1 MAQSRKVNKIF
12 GGLDVLNFI
21 DSNNHRLLHVALP
34 SEDTDGVNKLYVDTI
49 ASGATANAGYG
60 LTKTGNILSVNNTL
74 PNLTGVG
81 NINDGTWSAD
91 TISVNYGG
99 TGTSSFLS
107 NKLIMGNGTN
117 PLQTVSGLSVENDT
131 FNSSIGVNFSN
142 TTNATNATAGGS
154 LTVRGGASIEKNLI
168 IGGNLTAQNATIQ
181 NLAIPGTTTFN
192 NIQSLSS
199 SFTNL
204 SVSNLLTTN
213 CTLNNLILSSL
224 TATSGSFYN
233 STITSTYINNSTI
246 GQLYSA
252 NSTLSNLF
260 FNNGTGSNLYITNFT
275 GANSIS
281 SRSTISTSIITNS
294 TAANLFLTNATS
306 NNIFLNNSTI
316 SNNYITY
323 LTCGS
328 GFINSGTA
336 NTLYINYLT
345 SGSTY
350 LNNST
355 INNLYGNNI
364 TIANAYSINTSVS
377 NLNITYLTSGSSYL
391 TNATSSNMYIDNS
404 IINNNSVNNLYTTN
418 GTISNLQVS
427 SNCTINNIYTN
438 FNTIG
443 SLNVISG
450 IATDLSI
457 TNTTVS
463 NLRNTTL
470 NSNSATVSSL
480 YSNNSTISNL
490 YGSTVTANSLYV
502 NTLNSNNLIG
512 TFNTLSNAIIT
523 NLSSSNLNVQSQTNA
538 NLYSLS
544 SNLLNV
550 NITNASL
557 EFSNMNAT
565 SIANLIVSNTGT
577 FKKQVNL
584 GGFNFNSKALATS
597 GALLNVNPY
606 NFTDTTTTSSNTQW
620 VSSYFSTPTL
630 SGQFPNI
637 TTTKAAT
644 VYIQG
649 KPLAGPN
656 QTINNSANLALGY
669 VSNTIG
675 STLTGQIM
683 FERYDGNWFTSMYVD
698 NFNQL
703 VINNASAD
711 SGSTSGTAG
720 IGMYVY
726 QNNPITFA
734 SIPNVSNITPTPFIQ
749 LSANTSTFYSTTD
762 STSLTSASVVF
773 NGGISVA
780 KRISASSG
788 SIGNLFSS
796 NFTTS
801 NLQVVNV
808 TVTNITSTNALLSNI
823 TSTNILSTNI
833 TSTSILSTNITSTNL
848 QVNDGI
854 LTNLTNSNLLSSNIT
869 TTNLQVANGTLTSIT
884 STNLLSTNVI
894 SQTVST
900 GTIYTDAGILG
911 PTFLLQ
917 NNYIDAVVNNQD
929 GFTASNTILFI
940 EPGNPG
946 IYGAIGNNSGFGS
959 GILTNTSN
967 DLMQWNYARLIIR
980 GVALNTST
988 TGSTI
993 GIQPFIL
1000 QSISGTMNTQQ
1011 NFNVSDSGTDYGYS
1025 TWISPWFSTN
1035 SVNALQSL
1043 GIQLVSITT
1052 GNTITTGNVRI
1063 GPSYLQFKA

>member
-1 MAQSRKVNKIF
+1 
-12 GGLDVLNFI
+12 
-21 DSNNHRLLHVALP
+21 
-34 SEDTDGVNKLYVDTI
+34 
-49 ASGATANAGYG
+49 
-60 LTKTGNILSVNNTL
+60 
-74 PNLTGVG
+74 
-81 NINDGTWSAD
+81 
-91 TISVNYGG
+91 
-99 TGTSSFLS
+99 
-107 NKLIMGNGTN
+107 
-117 PLQTVSGLSVENDT
+117 
-131 FNSSIGVNFSN
+131 
-142 TTNATNATAGGS
+142 
-154 LTVRGGASIEKNLI
+154 
-168 IGGNLTAQNATIQ
+168 
-181 NLAIPGTTTFN
+181 
-192 NIQSLSS
+192 
-199 SFTNL
+199 
-204 SVSNLLTTN
+204 
-213 CTLNNLILSSL
+213 
-224 TATSGSFYN
+224 
-233 STITSTYINNSTI
+233 
-246 GQLYSA
+246 
-252 NSTLSNLF
+252 
-260 FNNGTGSNLYITNFT
+260 
-275 GANSIS
+275 
-281 SRSTISTSIITNS
+281 
-294 TAANLFLTNATS
+294 
-306 NNIFLNNSTI
+306 
-316 SNNYITY
+316 
-323 LTCGS
+323 
-328 GFINSGTA
+328 
-336 NTLYINYLT
+336 
-345 SGSTY
+345 
-350 LNNST
+350 
-355 INNLYGNNI
+355 
-364 TIANAYSINTSVS
+364 
-377 NLNITYLTSGSSYL
+377 
-391 TNATSSNMYIDNS
+391 
-404 IINNNSVNNLYTTN
+404 
-418 GTISNLQVS
+418 
-427 SNCTINNIYTN
+427 
-438 FNTIG
+438 
-443 SLNVISG
+443 
-450 IATDLSI
+450 
-457 TNTTVS
+457 
-463 NLRNTTL
+463 
-470 NSNSATVSSL
+470 
-480 YSNNSTISNL
+480 
-490 YGSTVTANSLYV
+490 
-502 NTLNSNNLIG
+502 
-512 TFNTLSNAIIT
+512 
-523 NLSSSNLNVQSQTNA
+523 
-538 NLYSLS
+538 
-544 SNLLNV
+544 
-550 NITNASL
+550 
-557 EFSNMNAT
+557 MNAT

-597 GALLNVNPY
+597 GTLLNVNPY

-796 NFTTS
+796 NFTTA

-833 TSTSILSTNITSTNL
+833 TTANLQVASGIITNLTSSNSVLTNVTTANLQVVNGSLTNITSTSILSTNITSTNL

-854 LTNLTNSNLLSSNIT
+854 LTNLTSSNSVLTNIT
-869 TTNLQVANGTLTSIT
+869 TTNLQVANGTLTSMT
-884 STNLLSTNVI
+884 STNLLSTNVV

-967 DLMQWNYARLIIR
+967 DLIQWNYARLIIR